1 MKEKWK
7 QLPVSVRAALVF
19 GICSFLSSGIS
30 FLLMPIFTRI
40 MSKEQ
45 YGIVTD
51 YNSWHYIIEV
61 FAVLGLASVGS
72 FNVGLNEYRDRRDRF
87 VSSMLI
93 MANLAT
99 LAVFA
104 FIFVIKG
111 IAVNNFILSWP
122 LLICMFIGF
131 LFSPAT
137 TFFLARKRYEYKYR
151 TGAIVT
157 IGSIIA
163 IQGLAVI
170 LVLIFGEGPAETT
183 ETVTTVSE
191 ISTTSSTLGESI
203 VSTVSQT
210 SLGLQS
216 SEWKVIGTLIG
227 TLIFGIPLY
236 LCQMKRGLV
245 NKDNDTAI
253 GIGTTAASESTHTTL
268 QMMKEMFVFTL
279 PLLPHYLALHV
290 MNGADRI
297 MVGKLDSVSSEA
309 VYGVA
314 SSLGLAAATV
324 WTAINGSLQPYIFGK
339 LNDGDTASVRKTTKY
354 LLAFY
359 AGLCVVVSLMAPE
372 LLMILAPAK
381 YSDGL
386 AAIPPIIGMAFLN
399 ALYNVYASIEFYH
412 KKSVGIAVATIV
424 SAGLNIGLNAWLIP
438 IYGLPAAA
446 YTTLIANAVLTFC
459 HYIGYRLAD
468 KRKIFSDLTFL
479 VMSVAC
485 IAACLASSLLYDT
498 IWVRYVIIVVIAIV
512 IIIKREILL
521 KFLKLK

>member
-30 FLLMPIFTRI
+30 FILMPLFTRI

-104 FIFVIKG
+104 FIFAIKG
-111 IAVNNFILSWP
+111 IAVSDFILSWP

-170 LVLIFGEGPAETT
+170 LVLLFGEDPTELAETT
-183 ETVTTVSE
+183 ETVTQ
-191 ISTTSSTLGESI
+191 TTT
-203 VSTVSQT
+203 
-210 SLGLQS
+210 GLQS

-253 GIGTTAASESTHTTL
+253 GIGTTAASESTHSTL

-372 LLMILAPAK
+372 LLMILAPSH

-386 AAIPPIIGMAFLN
+386 VAIPPIIGMAFLN

-459 HYIGYRLAD
+459 HYIGYRLSD
-468 KRKIFSDLTFL
+468 KRKIFSDLTFFIL
-479 VMSVAC
+479 SVTC
-485 IAACLASSLLYDT
+485 IAACLASSLLYDI
-498 IWVRYVIIVVIAIV
+498 IWVRYVIIAVIAIV
-512 IIIKREILL
+512 ISIKRDILL

>member
-7 QLPVSVRAALVF
+7 QLPVSVRAAMVF

-104 FIFVIKG
+104 FIFAIKG
-111 IAVNNFILSWP
+111 IAVSDFILSWP

-170 LVLIFGEGPAETT
+170 LVLLFGEDPTELAETT
-183 ETVTTVSE
+183 ETVTQ
-191 ISTTSSTLGESI
+191 TTA
-203 VSTVSQT
+203 
-210 SLGLQS
+210 GLQS

-236 LCQMKRGLV
+236 LYQMK
-245 NKDNDTAI
+245 K
-253 GIGTTAASESTHTTL
+253 GIADKENSATTGTTGK
-268 QMMKEMFVFTL
+268 MMKEMFIFTL

-339 LNDGDTASVRKTTKY
+339 LNDGDTTSVRKTTKY

-372 LLMILAPAK
+372 LLMILAPSK

-446 YTTLIANAVLTFC
+446 YTTLVANAVLTFC
-459 HYIGYRLAD
+459 HYIGYRLSD
-468 KRKIFSDLTFL
+468 KRKIFSDLTFFIL
-479 VMSVAC
+479 SVTC
-485 IAACLASSLLYDT
+485 IAACLASSLLYDI
-498 IWVRYVIIVVIAIV
+498 IWVRYVIIAVIAIV
-512 IIIKREILL
+512 ISIKRDILL

>member
-30 FLLMPIFTRI
+30 FLLMPLFTRI

-99 LAVFA
+99 LTVFV
-104 FIFVIKG
+104 FIFAIKG
-111 IAVNNFILSWP
+111 IAVSDFILSWP

-170 LVLIFGEGPAETT
+170 LVIIFGEDPAELAETT
-183 ETVTTVSE
+183 ETVTQ
-191 ISTTSSTLGESI
+191 TTA
-203 VSTVSQT
+203 
-210 SLGLQS
+210 GLQS
-216 SEWKVIGTLIG
+216 SEWKVLGTLIG

-236 LCQMKRGLV
+236 LYQMKRGIK
-245 NKDNDTAI
+245 NKENNSAI
-253 GIGTTAASESTHTTL
+253 GTVTTAASESTRTTL
-268 QMMKEMFVFTL
+268 QMMKEMFIFTL

-339 LNDGDTASVRKTTKY
+339 LNDEDTASVRKTTKY

-479 VMSVAC
+479 ILSVSC
-485 IAACLASSLLYDT
+485 IAACLASSLLYDI
-498 IWVRYVIIVVIAIV
+498 IWIRYVIIAVIAV
-512 IIIKREILL
+512 AIIIKRDILL

>member
-30 FLLMPIFTRI
+30 FILMPLFTRI

-104 FIFVIKG
+104 FVFAVKG
-111 IAVNNFILSWP
+111 IAVNDFILSWP

-170 LVLIFGEGPAETT
+170 LVLIFGENPAELAEAT
-183 ETVTTVSE
+183 ETVTK
-191 ISTTSSTLGESI
+191 TTA
-203 VSTVSQT
+203 
-210 SLGLQS
+210 GLQS
-216 SEWKVIGTLIG
+216 SEWKVLGTLIG

-236 LCQMKRGLV
+236 LYQMKRGIA

-253 GIGTTAASESTHTTL
+253 GTTTPESTQTTRK
-268 QMMKEMFVFTL
+268 MMKEMFIFTL

-314 SSLGLAAATV
+314 SSLGLAAATI

-339 LNDGDTASVRKTTKY
+339 LNDGDTSAVKKTTKY

-468 KRKIFSDLTFL
+468 KRNIFSDLTFL
-479 VMSVAC
+479 ALSVVC
-485 IAACLASSLLYDT
+485 IAACLASSFLYNI
-498 IWVRYVIIVVIAIV
+498 IWVRYVIIAVIAIV
-512 IIIKREILL
+512 IIIKRDILL

>member
-7 QLPVSVRAALVF
+7 QLPVSVRAAMVF

-30 FLLMPIFTRI
+30 FLLMPLFTRI

-104 FIFVIKG
+104 IIFAIKG
-111 IAVNNFILSWP
+111 IAVNDFILSWP

-170 LVLIFGEGPAETT
+170 LVLIFGEGSAETT

-216 SEWKVIGTLIG
+216 SEWKVLGTLIG
-227 TLIFGIPLY
+227 SLIFGIPLY
-236 LCQMKRGLV
+236 LYQMKKGV
-245 NKDNDTAI
+245 ADKENSAVT
-253 GIGTTAASESTHTTL
+253 GTTSK
-268 QMMKEMFVFTL
+268 MMKEMFIFTL

-339 LNDGDTASVRKTTKY
+339 LNDGDTAAVRKTTKY

-359 AGLCVVVSLMAPE
+359 AGLCVVISLMAPE

-399 ALYNVYASIEFYH
+399 ALYNIYASIEFYH

-459 HYIGYRLAD
+459 HYIGYRLSD

-479 VMSVAC
+479 ILSVSC
-485 IAACLASSLLYDT
+485 IAACLASSLLYDI
-498 IWVRYVIIVVIAIV
+498 IWIRYVIIAVIAIV
-512 IIIKREILL
+512 IIIKRDILL

>member
-104 FIFVIKG
+104 IIFAIKG
-111 IAVNNFILSWP
+111 IAVNDLILSWP

-151 TGAIVT
+151 TGAVVT

-170 LVLIFGEGPAETT
+170 LVLLLGEDPADLAETT
-183 ETVTTVSE
+183 ETVTQ
-191 ISTTSSTLGESI
+191 TTT
-203 VSTVSQT
+203 
-210 SLGLQS
+210 GLQS
-216 SEWKVIGTLIG
+216 SEWKVLGTLIG

-236 LCQMKRGLV
+236 LYQMKRGIA

-253 GIGTTAASESTHTTL
+253 GIGTTAASESPRITL
-268 QMMKEMFVFTL
+268 QMMKEMFIFTL

-314 SSLGLAAATV
+314 SSLGLAATTV

-386 AAIPPIIGMAFLN
+386 AAIPPIIGMAFLS

-459 HYIGYRLAD
+459 HYIGYRFSD
-468 KRKIFSDLTFL
+468 KRKIFSDITFL
-479 VMSVAC
+479 VLSVVC
-485 IAACLASSLLYDT
+485 IAACLGSSLLYDI
-498 IWVRYVIIVVIAIV
+498 IWVRYVIITVIAIV
-512 IIIKREILL
+512 IIIKRDILL

>member
-7 QLPVSVRAALVF
+7 QLPVSVRAAMVF

-30 FLLMPIFTRI
+30 FLLMPLFTRI

-61 FAVLGLASVGS
+61 FSVLGLASVGS

-93 MANLAT
+93 MANIST

-104 FIFVIKG
+104 FIFAIKG
-111 IAVNNFILSWP
+111 IAVKDFILSWP

-170 LVLIFGEGPAETT
+170 LVLLFGENPVETT
-183 ETVTTVSE
+183 ETLTTLSE
-191 ISTTSSTLGESI
+191 TSTTGSMIDGSTAAQIGS
-203 VSTVSQT
+203 
-210 SLGLQS
+210 GLQS

-236 LCQMKRGLV
+236 LYQMKKGIA
-245 NKDNDTAI
+245 NKENSATT
-253 GIGTTAASESTHTTL
+253 GTTGK
-268 QMMKEMFVFTL
+268 MMKEMFVFTL

-372 LLMILAPAK
+372 LLMILAPSH

-438 IYGLPAAA
+438 IYGLSAAA

-468 KRKIFSDLTFL
+468 KRKIFSDITFL
-479 VMSVAC
+479 ILSVAC
-485 IAACLASSLLYDT
+485 IAACLASSRLYDI
-498 IWVRYVIIVVIAIV
+498 IWIRYVIIAVIAIV
-512 IIIKREILL
+512 IIIKRDILL

>member
-30 FLLMPIFTRI
+30 FLFMPIFTRI

-104 FIFVIKG
+104 IIFAIKG
-111 IAVNNFILSWP
+111 IAVNDFILSWP

-170 LVLIFGEGPAETT
+170 LVLIFGENLTELTEAT
-183 ETVTTVSE
+183 ETVTK
-191 ISTTSSTLGESI
+191 TTA
-203 VSTVSQT
+203 
-210 SLGLQS
+210 GLQS
-216 SEWKVIGTLIG
+216 SEWKVLGTLIG

-236 LCQMKRGLV
+236 FYQMKRGIA

-253 GIGTTAASESTHTTL
+253 GIATPESTQTTRK
-268 QMMKEMFVFTL
+268 MIKEMFIFTL

-372 LLMILAPAK
+372 LLMILAPSK

-446 YTTLIANAVLTFC
+446 YTTLIANAVLTSC
-459 HYIGYRLAD
+459 HYIGYRLSD

-479 VMSVAC
+479 FLSVAC
-485 IAACLASSLLYDT
+485 IAACLASSLFYDI
-498 IWVRYVIIVVIAIV
+498 IWVRYVIIAVIAIA
-512 IIIKREILL
+512 IIIKRDILL

>member
-72 FNVGLNEYRDRRDRF
+72 FNVGLNEYRNRRDRF

-104 FIFVIKG
+104 FIFAIKG
-111 IAVNNFILSWP
+111 IAVNSFILSWP

-170 LVLIFGEGPAETT
+170 LVLLFGEDPTELAETT
-183 ETVTTVSE
+183 ETVTQ
-191 ISTTSSTLGESI
+191 TTA
-203 VSTVSQT
+203 
-210 SLGLQS
+210 GLQS
-216 SEWKVIGTLIG
+216 SEWKVLGTLIG

-236 LCQMKRGLV
+236 LYQMKKGV
-245 NKDNDTAI
+245 ADKDNSAAS
-253 GIGTTAASESTHTTL
+253 GTTGK
-268 QMMKEMFVFTL
+268 MMKEMFVFTL

-354 LLAFY
+354 LLTFY

-459 HYIGYRLAD
+459 HYIGYRLSD
-468 KRKIFSDLTFL
+468 KRKIFSDLTFFIL
-479 VMSVAC
+479 SVTC
-485 IAACLASSLLYDT
+485 IAACLASSLLYDI
-498 IWVRYVIIVVIAIV
+498 IWVRYVIIAVIAIV
-512 IIIKREILL
+512 ISIKRDILL

>member
-1 MKEKWK
+1 MKDKWK

-30 FLLMPIFTRI
+30 FLLMPLFTRI

-87 VSSMLI
+87 VSGMLI
-93 MANLAT
+93 MANIST

-111 IAVNNFILSWP
+111 IALNDFILSWP

-170 LVLIFGEGPAETT
+170 LVIIFGEDSAELAETT
-183 ETVTTVSE
+183 ETVTQTTV
-191 ISTTSSTLGESI
+191 
-203 VSTVSQT
+203 
-210 SLGLQS
+210 GLQS
-216 SEWKVIGTLIG
+216 SEWKVLGTLIG

-236 LCQMKRGLV
+236 IYQMKKGSFKTEG
-245 NKDNDTAI
+245 N
-253 GIGTTAASESTHTTL
+253 
-268 QMMKEMFVFTL
+268 MMKEMFIFTM

-339 LNDGDTASVRKTTKY
+339 LNDEDTASVRKTTKY

-459 HYIGYRLAD
+459 HYIGYRLSD
-468 KRKIFSDLTFL
+468 NRKIFSDLTFL
-479 VMSVAC
+479 ILSIAC
-485 IAACLASSLLYDT
+485 IASCLASSLLYDI
-498 IWVRYVIIVVIAIV
+498 IWVRYVIIAVIAIV
-512 IIIKREILL
+512 IIIKRDILL

>member
-61 FAVLGLASVGS
+61 FAVMGLASVGS

-99 LAVFA
+99 LTVFA
-104 FIFVIKG
+104 LIFAIKG
-111 IAVNNFILSWP
+111 IAVNDFILSWP

-137 TFFLARKRYEYKYR
+137 TFFLARKRYEYKYM

-163 IQGLAVI
+163 IQGLAVV
-170 LVLIFGEGPAETT
+170 LVLLFGENPNELAETT
-183 ETVTTVSE
+183 DTVTQ
-191 ISTTSSTLGESI
+191 TTA
-203 VSTVSQT
+203 
-210 SLGLQS
+210 GLQS
-216 SEWKVIGTLIG
+216 SEWKVLSTLIG

-236 LCQMKRGLV
+236 LYQMKKGSF
-245 NKDNDTAI
+245 KTEAK
-253 GIGTTAASESTHTTL
+253 
-268 QMMKEMFVFTL
+268 MMKEMFVFTL

-479 VMSVAC
+479 VLSVAC
-485 IAACLASSLLYDT
+485 IAACLSSSLLYDI
-498 IWVRYVIIVVIAIV
+498 IWIRYVIIVVIAIV

>member
-1 MKEKWK
+1 
-7 QLPVSVRAALVF
+7 
-19 GICSFLSSGIS
+19 
-30 FLLMPIFTRI
+30 
-40 MSKEQ
+40 
-45 YGIVTD
+45 
-51 YNSWHYIIEV
+51 
-61 FAVLGLASVGS
+61 
-72 FNVGLNEYRDRRDRF
+72 
-87 VSSMLI
+87 
-93 MANLAT
+93 
-99 LAVFA
+99 
-104 FIFVIKG
+104 
-111 IAVNNFILSWP
+111 
-122 LLICMFIGF
+122 
-131 LFSPAT
+131 
-137 TFFLARKRYEYKYR
+137 
-151 TGAIVT
+151 
-157 IGSIIA
+157 
-163 IQGLAVI
+163 
-170 LVLIFGEGPAETT
+170 
-183 ETVTTVSE
+183 
-191 ISTTSSTLGESI
+191 
-203 VSTVSQT
+203 
-210 SLGLQS
+210 
-216 SEWKVIGTLIG
+216 
-227 TLIFGIPLY
+227 
-236 LCQMKRGLV
+236 
-245 NKDNDTAI
+245 
-253 GIGTTAASESTHTTL
+253 
-268 QMMKEMFVFTL
+268 MMKEMFIFTL

-372 LLMILAPAK
+372 LLMILAPSH

-438 IYGLPAAA
+438 IYGLSAAA

-468 KRKIFSDLTFL
+468 KRKIFSDITFL
-479 VMSVAC
+479 ILSVAC
-485 IAACLASSLLYDT
+485 IAACLTSSLLYDI
-498 IWVRYVIIVVIAIV
+498 IWVRYVIITIIAIIV
-512 IIIKREILL
+512 IIKKEILF